1 MNINSHFLDLQ
12 KSYLFT
18 EIASRTAEY
27 EALHPDKRV
36 IKMGIGD
43 VSRPLASAVIEALHK
58 ATEEM
63 ADGRTFRGYGLEQG
77 YGFLRRAIIENDYA
91 PLGISFGEDEV
102 FISDGAGT
110 DIGNICDI
118 LGARN
123 KVAVL
128 DPVYPAYVDTTVMA
142 GRAGQ
147 FANGLW
153 SDILYLPTTA
163 ENNFCPEIPSAHVD
177 IIYLCYPNNPTGT
190 ALTRVQM
197 QRWVDY
203 ALEHEALIVF
213 DSAYEAYI
221 TSDEIPHSIYEL
233 RGAKE
238 CAIEIRSYS
247 KTAGFTGLRC
257 SYTIV
262 PKELQ
267 GRDDKGNKTPL
278 NPLWMRRQCTKY
290 NGTSYLS
297 QRAAEATYSAEGKQQ
312 IRANIDYYM
321 ENARNIRL
329 TLQQMGFAV
338 YGGEH
343 APYIW
348 VKTPDNQSSWEC
360 FDMMLNQYQI
370 VCTPG
375 VGFGPSGEGYIRFSA
390 FGSHENTEEA
400 LSRLYDKG

>member
-18 EIASRTAEY
+18 EIARRTAEY

-43 VSRPLASAVIEALHK
+43 VSRPLAPAVIAALHK

-77 YGFLRRAIIENDYA
+77 YAFLRRAIIANDYA
-91 PLGISFGEDEV
+91 PLGISFDEDEV

-142 GRAGQ
+142 GRAGR
-147 FANGLW
+147 FVNGVW

-163 ENNFCPEIPSAHVD
+163 ENNFCPEIPTAHVD

-221 TSDEIPHSIYEL
+221 TSNDIPHSIYEL
-233 RGAKE
+233 AGAKE

-321 ENARNIRL
+321 ENARSIRL
-329 TLQQMGFAV
+329 TLQQMGFRV

-348 VKTPDNQSSWEC
+348 VKTRDNQSSWDC

-390 FGSHENTEEA
+390 FGSHENTIEA
-400 LSRLYDKG
+400 LSRLR

>member
-18 EIASRTAEY
+18 EIARRTAEY

-43 VSRPLASAVIEALHK
+43 VSRPLAPAVIAALHK

-77 YGFLRRAIIENDYA
+77 YGFLRRAIIANDYA
-91 PLGISFGEDEV
+91 PLGISFDEDEV

-142 GRAGQ
+142 GRAGR
-147 FANGLW
+147 FVNGVW

-163 ENNFCPEIPSAHVD
+163 ENNFCPEIPTAHVD

-190 ALTRVQM
+190 ALTRAQM

-221 TSDEIPHSIYEL
+221 TSNDIPHSIYEL
-233 RGAKE
+233 AGAKE

-267 GRDDKGNKTPL
+267 GRDDKGNKTSL

-297 QRAAEATYSAEGKQQ
+297 QRAAEATYSPEGKQQ

-329 TLQQMGFAV
+329 TLQQMGFSV

-348 VKTPDNQSSWEC
+348 VKMRDNQSSWDC
-360 FDMMLNQYQI
+360 FDMMLDQYQI

-390 FGSHENTEEA
+390 FGSHENTIEA
-400 LSRLYDKG
+400 LSRLR

>member
-18 EIASRTAEY
+18 EIARRTAEY
-27 EALHPDKRV
+27 EDLHPDKRV

-43 VSRPLASAVIEALHK
+43 VSRPLAPAVIAALHK

-77 YGFLRRAIIENDYA
+77 YAFLRRAIIANDYA
-91 PLGISFGEDEV
+91 PLGISFDEDEV

-147 FANGLW
+147 FENGLW

-163 ENNFCPEIPSAHVD
+163 ENNFCPEIPTAHVD

-190 ALTRVQM
+190 ALTRAQM

-221 TSDEIPHSIYEL
+221 TSNDIPHSIYEL
-233 RGAKE
+233 AGAKE

-267 GRDDKGNKTPL
+267 GRDDKGNKTSL

-297 QRAAEATYSAEGKQQ
+297 QRAAEATYSPEGKQQ
-312 IRANIDYYM
+312 IRANIAYYM

-329 TLQQMGFAV
+329 TLQQMGFSV

-348 VKTPDNQSSWEC
+348 VKTRDNQSSWDC
-360 FDMMLNQYQI
+360 FDMMLDQYQI

-390 FGSHENTEEA
+390 FGSHENTIEA
-400 LSRLYDKG
+400 LSRLR

>member
-1 MNINSHFLDLQ
+1 MNINDNFTRLQ
-12 KSYLFT
+12 KTYLFT
-18 EIASRTAEY
+18 MVADRTKAFEV
-27 EALHPDKRV
+27 AHPDKRV

-43 VSRPLASAVIEALHK
+43 VSRPLAPAVIEALQK
-58 ATEEM
+58 ATLEM
-63 ADGRTFRGYGLEQG
+63 SDIRTFKGYGLEQG
-77 YGFLRRAIIENDYA
+77 YDFLRRAIIANDYE
-91 PLGISFGEDEV
+91 PLGIHLENHEV

-110 DIGNICDI
+110 DIGNLCD
-118 LGARN
+118 LFDVNN

-128 DPVYPAYVDTTVMA
+128 DPVYPAYIDSTVMA
-142 GRAGQ
+142 GRAGE
-147 FANGLW
+147 FVKGLW
-153 SDILYLPTTA
+153 NNIVYLPCTA
-163 ENNFCPEIPSAHVD
+163 ENNFNPELPNQHVD

-190 ALTRVQM
+190 ALNREQM

-203 ALEHEALIVF
+203 ALENEAIIVF

-221 TSDEIPHSIYEL
+221 TSNDIPHSIYEMQ
-233 RGAKE
+233 GAKE

-257 SYTIV
+257 SYTVV
-262 PKELQ
+262 PKELM
-267 GRDDKGNKTPL
+267 GRDARGNKVAL
-278 NPLWMRRQCTKY
+278 NPMWMRRQCTKY

-297 QRAAEATYSAEGKQQ
+297 QRAAEATYSLEGKQQ

-329 TLQQMGFAV
+329 ALQQMGFDV

-348 VKTPDNQSSWEC
+348 VKTLGNQTSWDC

-390 FGSHENTEEA
+390 FNSHENTQEA
-400 LSRLYDKG
+400 LARLK

>member
-1 MNINSHFLDLQ
+1 MNINSNFLRLQ

-18 EIASRTAEY
+18 EIANRTRQY
-27 EALHPDKRV
+27 ETLHPDQRV

-43 VSRPLASAVIEALHK
+43 VSRPLAPAVIEALHK

-63 ADGRTFRGYGLEQG
+63 ADIHTFKGYGLEQG

-91 PLGISFGEDEV
+91 PLGISFAEDEV

-118 LGARN
+118 LGSPN

-142 GRAGQ
+142 GRAGTFQ
-147 FANGLW
+147 NGLW

-163 ENNFCPEIPSAHVD
+163 ENNFCPEIPTAHVD

-190 ALTRVQM
+190 ALTRAQM

-203 ALEHEALIVF
+203 ALANEALIVF

-221 TSDEIPHSIYEL
+221 TSNEIPHSIYEL

-262 PKELQ
+262 PKELM

-312 IRANIDYYM
+312 IRANIAYYM

-329 TLQQMGFAV
+329 TLQQMGFDV

-348 VKTPDNQSSWEC
+348 VKTPNNQSSWDC

-390 FGSHENTEEA
+390 FGSHENTTEA
-400 LSRLYDKG
+400 LSRLR